1 MEDNV
6 YDLYDSVKSSVS
18 DFMESLSLMHTNFV
32 NEHPTIYVA
41 SKDLKQYWFLQVEES
56 TLISDSFNDAY
67 AVSVRGRGVRVYLSS
82 PVSPSQIMDDTT
94 HLTGS
99 NKPSS
104 YGDIA
109 NSCFANTLI
118 RYEVFG
124 HISASITPSR
134 ISISDVIRNATSADL
149 DDYLIDTIPN
159 PEFVGNFAKYASWLL
174 NGTSMS
180 PTA

>member
-1 MEDNV
+1 MEYNV
-6 YDLYDSVKSSVS
+6 YDLYETVKQSVE
-18 DFMESLSLMHTNFV
+18 DFKESLSYMHTYFV
-32 NEHPTIYVA
+32 ENHPTIYVA
-41 SKDLKQYWFLQVEES
+41 AKDLKQYWFLQVEES
-56 TLISDSFNDAY
+56 TLLQDSYLDNY
-67 AVSVRGRGVRVYLSS
+67 AVSVKGRGVRVYLSS
-82 PVSPSQIMDDTT
+82 PVTPNQIIDDTA
-94 HLTGS
+94 HLTGT

-124 HISASITPSR
+124 HIGANITPSR
-134 ISISDVIRNATSADL
+134 ISISDVIRNATSASL
-149 DDYLIDTIPN
+149 DDYLVDVIESSSFI
-159 PEFVGNFAKYASWLL
+159 GNFAKYASWLL